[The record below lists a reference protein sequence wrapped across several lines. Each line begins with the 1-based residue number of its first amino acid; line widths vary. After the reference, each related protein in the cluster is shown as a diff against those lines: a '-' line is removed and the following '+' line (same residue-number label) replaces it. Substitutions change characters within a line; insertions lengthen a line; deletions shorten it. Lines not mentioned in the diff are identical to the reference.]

1 MTARPP
7 TRKLRVDRVII
18 ALVVLGGAAFAGY
31 WFGIR

>member
-1 MTARPP
+1 MAAPP
-7 TRKLRVDRVII
+7 ARKLRIDRVII